1 MKTISNVPG
10 PWPAGCV
17 TPCWNTCWPPARR
30 SSIDQRLLREG
41 APFPQS
47 PIPPARIIQ
56 RAPPCQMP
64 MVKRSIQGNTHPFTG
79 HLAFLEYVR
88 VLGKEG
94 HSSST
99 RKTFSNAI
107 TSESLYH
114 SFPAFKRIISR
125 FAAGVFNNQSGNH
138 PDEHIRCF
146 LTTFLCSLL
155 TAVVRTGIIKTY
167 T

>member
-1 MKTISNVPG
+1 MASCANSKSLCP
-10 PWPAGCV
+10 
-17 TPCWNTCWPPARR
+17 
-30 SSIDQRLLREG
+30 LM
-41 APFPQS
+41 
-47 PIPPARIIQ
+47 RIILVSGSSAQ
-56 RAPPCQMP
+56 TSLLSASPSINGILISVIRMSG
-64 MVKRSIQGNTHPFTG
+64 RSLRICGSANSPSGASPQNSKPYRSQSMQSRSPSRTT
-79 HLAFLEYVR
+79 
-88 VLGKEG
+88 

-125 FAAGVFNNQSGNH
+125 FAAGVFKNQSCNH